1 MSSSIGQRFVEKQG
15 TVISITYP
23 GYAQTPVVR
32 VNIQTETGVIALVFQ
47 SHTSLKALDIGQV
60 VRVSGNIVMSE
71 GVPSIYNPRY
81 VIESAGYSAL

>member
-1 MSSSIGQRFVEKQG
+1 MSSGIGQRFVETKG

-32 VNIQTETGVIALVFQ
+32 VNIQTETGVLALVFQ

>member
-1 MSSSIGQRFVEKQG
+1 MSSGIEQRFVETKG

-32 VNIQTETGVIALVFQ
+32 VNIQTETGVLALVFQ

-60 VRVSGNIVMSE
+60 VRVSGNVVMSE
-71 GVPSIYNPRY
+71 GAPSIYNPRY